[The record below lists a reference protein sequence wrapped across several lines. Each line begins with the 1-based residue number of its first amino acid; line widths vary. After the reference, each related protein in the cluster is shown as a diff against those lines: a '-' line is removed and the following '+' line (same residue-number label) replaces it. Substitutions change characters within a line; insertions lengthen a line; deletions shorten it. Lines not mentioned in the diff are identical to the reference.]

1 MKIPPQYELTPEI
14 ITLIS
19 KINALQIFFSSINI
33 PPPVKQKIE
42 RVSLLKSSLFSA
54 RIEGNPLKMDSLE
67 SSSDKQKKKEVTNI
81 IACQKYIDLKLK
93 KGEAININDI
103 KNIHKEV
110 LKDLSPEAGILRSE
124 PGAIF
129 NQAGVA
135 IYMSPP
141 PDQITLL
148 LNQLLSFINRDD
160 KNLPLITALISHLI
174 FEKIHPFIDGNGR
187 VGRLLISAILKSK
200 GFEENL
206 TVPFEEYLDE
216 NKSDY
221 YYFLD
226 TGLEKT
232 NDYLTF
238 MLNAYLNQAEKI
250 KTELDREINKKDQL
264 LLPPRQEEI
273 YHIIKDH
280 KIVSFDQVRRRFL
293 KVPERTLRY
302 DLMKLTQKEI
312 ITKIGKTRGS
322 YYTSKQN

>member
-54 RIEGNPLKMDSLE
+54 RIEGNPLRLDNLE
-67 SSSDKQKKKEVTNI
+67 STSDKQKKKEITNI
-81 IACQKYIDLKLK
+81 IRAQKYINKNQEITIDELK
-93 KGEAININDI
+93 K
-103 KNIHKEV
+103 IHSEV
-110 LKDLSPEAGILRSE
+110 LRDLSPDAGKLRTE
-124 PGAIF
+124 PSAIF

-135 IYMSPP
+135 VYMPPP
-141 PDQITLL
+141 PDEISTLL
-148 LNQLLSFINRDD
+148 TKLLKYINSQ
-160 KNLPLITALISHLI
+160 NNFPLITALVSHLV

-187 VGRLLISAILKSK
+187 VGRLLINAILKSK

-226 TGLEKT
+226 TGLNNP
-232 NDYLTF
+232 NDYLIF
-238 MLNAYLNQAEKI
+238 MLTAYLHQAEKI
-250 KTELDREINKKDQL
+250 KTELDQEINKKDQFF
-264 LLPPRQEEI
+264 LPPRQEEI
-273 YHIIKDH
+273 YQIVKDH
-280 KIVSFDQVRRRFL
+280 KIVSFDQIRRRFL
-293 KVPERTLRY
+293 KIPERTLRY
-302 DLMKLTQKEI
+302 DLMKLAQKKI
-312 ITKIGKTRGS
+312 ITKIGQTRGS
-322 YYTSKQN
+322 YYAINPSGST